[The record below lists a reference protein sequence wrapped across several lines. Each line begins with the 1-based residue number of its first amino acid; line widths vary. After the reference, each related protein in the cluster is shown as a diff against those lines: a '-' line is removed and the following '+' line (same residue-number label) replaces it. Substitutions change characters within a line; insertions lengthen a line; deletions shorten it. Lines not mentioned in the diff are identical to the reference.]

1 MFIVNENEKEYR
13 FGDSGPKYLMK
24 GPRMNFALVQF
35 GPGQDF
41 KAHYP
46 QRDGGKLLHSGGRDR
61 HRGGR
66 QGEPF
71 EGGRPHPYRAGRGA
85 LLHQQLERK
94 NKNGVHL
101 TPYQEVDKVEVD
113 NYTYENKL
121 HRRPRITRRNV
132 L

>member
-41 KAHYP
+41 KAHYHNVMEENFFILEGEIDIVV
-46 QRDGGKLLHSGGRDR
+46 DGK
-61 HRGGR
+61 
-66 QGEPF
+66 GEPF

-94 NKNGVHL
+94 NKNGVHPDAL
-101 TPYQEVDKVEVD
+101 SGSGQGGSGQ
-113 NYTYENKL
+113 L
-121 HRRPRITRRNV
+121 HLREISCTGGRA
-132 L
+132 